1 MYCRGCE
8 EQGLACATGG
18 IGLTGDR
25 CPYLEHAPDAL
36 EEHQAWDIVRAMQN
50 HIRVGPTGQLLG
62 LDLGLALELARA
74 RGHDPEVTSELLPAS
89 EAGILEACNDH
100 TH

>member
-1 MYCRGCE
+1 
-8 EQGLACATGG
+8 
-18 IGLTGDR
+18 
-25 CPYLEHAPDAL
+25 
-36 EEHQAWDIVRAMQN
+36 MQN
-50 HIRVGPTGQLLG
+50 HIRVGPTGQILG